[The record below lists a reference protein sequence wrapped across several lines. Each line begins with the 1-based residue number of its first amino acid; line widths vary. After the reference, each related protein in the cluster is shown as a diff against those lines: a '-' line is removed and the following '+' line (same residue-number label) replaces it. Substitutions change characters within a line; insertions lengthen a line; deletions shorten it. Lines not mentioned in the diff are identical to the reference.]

1 MDTAARRRRLPPLL
15 GYLLRRVLA
24 AVPVLLGVT
33 FLCYS
38 ALTAAPGDPV
48 RVLMGQHYD
57 PEIATQIRH
66 SWGLDQPFIVQYARF
81 VWRTAQGDLGYS
93 YSKHTPVAAYLG
105 DKFVHTLELSLCAL
119 LIAVVGG
126 VGAGLI
132 SATWPRR
139 PIDYTVMFFAVAGIS
154 LPVFWLGMMLQLAFA
169 GKLGWL
175 PVSGMAFSGDLYGL
189 WQRCNGNY
197 LAYWWQSSGRY
208 FVLPSFTLATVPMAV
223 IARLTRSAMLEV
235 MAQDYI
241 RTARAKGLG
250 LGRIVFV
257 HALRNAAIPIVTLIG
272 TNFAALLTGAVL
284 TETVFAWPGLGRAVV
299 DAINEYDYPVILGG
313 VILMAAT
320 FVTVNLLVD
329 LSYGLLDPRV
339 RYG

>member
-1 MDTAARRRRLPPLL
+1 MKLKLPPLL
-15 GYLLRRVLA
+15 VYLLRRAFA
-24 AVPVLLGVT
+24 AIPVLLGVT
-33 FLCYS
+33 FLCYG
-38 ALTAAPGDPV
+38 ALALAPGDPV

-57 PEIATQIRH
+57 AGIAAQIRQQ
-66 SWGLDQPFIVQYARF
+66 WGLDQPFIVQYGRF
-81 VWRTAQGDLGYS
+81 VWRTVHGDLGQS
-93 YSKHTPVAAYLG
+93 YDKHTSVAEYLG
-105 DKFVHTLELSLCAL
+105 TKFVNTLKLSLCAL
-119 LIAVVGG
+119 LIAVVVG
-126 VGAGLI
+126 VGAGVI
-132 SATWPRR
+132 SAAWPRR
-139 PIDYTVMFFAVAGIS
+139 PIDYFVMFLAIAGIS

-175 PVSGMAFSGDLYGL
+175 PVSGMGYSGDLYTL
-189 WQRCNGNY
+189 WQRCHGNY
-197 LAYWWQSSGRY
+197 LAYWWQATGRF

-241 RTARAKGLG
+241 RTARAKGLSM
-250 LGRIVFV
+250 GRIVFV

-299 DAINEYDYPVILGG
+299 DAINQYDYPVILGG
-313 VILMAAT
+313 VILMATT
-320 FVTVNLLVD
+320 FVVVNLLVD
-329 LSYGLLDPRV
+329 LSYSLLDPRV

>member
-1 MDTAARRRRLPPLL
+1 MQLKLPPLFA
-15 GYLLRRVLA
+15 YVVRRVLA
-24 AVPVLLGVT
+24 AVPVLVGVT
-33 FLCYS
+33 FLCYG
-38 ALTAAPGDPV
+38 ALAIAPGDPV

-57 PEIATQIRH
+57 PEIAQQIRQ
-66 SWGLDQPFIVQYARF
+66 SWGLDRPLIVQYGRF
-81 VWRTAQGDLGYS
+81 VWRTAHGDLGYS
-93 YSKHTPVAAYLG
+93 YSKRTPVAAYLG
-105 DKFVHTLELSLCAL
+105 DKFLHTLELSLCAL
-119 LIAVVGG
+119 LIAIVGG
-126 VGAGLI
+126 VGAGII
-132 SATWPRR
+132 SAAWPRR
-139 PIDYTVMFFAVAGIS
+139 PIDYLVMFLAVAGLS
-154 LPVFWLGMMLQLAFA
+154 LPVFWLGMMLQLGFA

-175 PVSGMAFSGDLYGL
+175 PVSGMGYSGDLYGL
-189 WQRCNGNY
+189 WQRCGGNY
-197 LAYWWQSSGRY
+197 LAYWWQATGRY

-241 RTARAKGLG
+241 RTARAKGLSTARVV
-250 LGRIVFV
+250 LV

-313 VILMAAT
+313 VMIMAAT